1 MPDLLRAD
9 FTDLNERL
17 ARHYG
22 IPESYGTHFRRV
34 TLPNPDRTSPVLR
47 GKWLLDNIFGVYVP
61 PPSATVGDRVI
72 GGTDRAA
79 QTHCVVDK
87 IEGALPSL
95 GASLADVVRTRVYV
109 RHVEHWEP
117 VARAHG
123 ERFGAVQSANT
134 LVGAPLVGDDDL
146 VETESEA
153 EMHVICA

>member
-1 MPDLLRAD
+1 MPDLRRAD

-22 IPESYGTHFRRV
+22 IPEIYGTHFRRV

-47 GKWLLDNIFGVYVP
+47 GQWLLDNIFGVYVLP
-61 PPSATVGDRVI
+61 P
-72 GGTDRAA
+72 
-79 QTHCVVDK
+79 
-87 IEGALPSL
+87 
-95 GASLADVVRTRVYV
+95 
-109 RHVEHWEP
+109 
-117 VARAHG
+117 RAHG
-123 ERFGAVQSANT
+123 ARFGAIQSANT